1 MSSIKQIQANI
12 DSHLSMRD
20 LVEVYERMAANT
32 MRKIRDAILASREY
46 YHNLAKLSAEVGA
59 DLSSVEE
66 VKSKNS
72 ALVLLSSDNGMYGEI
87 MDKVFGNFLQ
97 AIKANPSAEVYISGK
112 VGQQLMSVVAPR
124 VKYHSLAV
132 IELDDDSLM
141 SVLGETLWKYREVEI
156 FFGQFESIARQEP
169 NSRLLSINQ
178 LESTQDSWA
187 GDAVARLKYLYEPS
201 VEQISNKFSKGI
213 FVGVLQQ
220 TIKEDELA
228 KNASRLM
235 HLDKALNE
243 IEEKLGTEKSR
254 YNKARKRN
262 ISKKQQ
268 LQLAGYKA
276 MNKMR
281 RSYV

>member
-12 DSHLSMRD
+12 ESHLSMRD

-66 VKSKNS
+66 IKSKKS
-72 ALVLLSSDNGMYGEI
+72 ALVLLSSDDGMYGEI
-87 MDKVFGNFLQ
+87 MDKVFGRFLKE
-97 AIKANPSAEVYISGK
+97 IKEHPAADVYISGK
-112 VGQQLMSVVAPR
+112 VGQELIAVVSPR
-124 VKYHSLAV
+124 TKYQPLAV
-132 IELDDDSLM
+132 VE
-141 SVLGETLWKYREVEI
+141 VGEKLWQYREVEI

-169 NSRLLSINQ
+169 NSRVLSVNQ
-178 LESTQDSWA
+178 LESTQDAWA
-187 GDAVARLKYLYEPS
+187 GDAIARLKYLYEPS
-201 VEQISNKFSKGI
+201 VEAISDKFSKGI

-243 IEEKLGTEKSR
+243 IEKKLGAEQVKFGKA
-254 YNKARKRN
+254 NKRRV
-262 ISKKQQ
+262 SKKQQ

-276 MNKMR
+276 MSKIR

>member
-12 DSHLSMRD
+12 ESHLSMRD

-66 VKSKNS
+66 IKSKKS
-72 ALVLLSSDNGMYGEI
+72 ALVLLSSDDGMYGEI
-87 MDKVFGNFLQ
+87 MDKVFGRFLKE
-97 AIKANPSAEVYISGK
+97 IKEHPAADVYISGK
-112 VGQQLMSVVAPR
+112 VGQELIAVVSPR
-124 VKYHSLAV
+124 TKYQPLAV
-132 IELDDDSLM
+132 VE
-141 SVLGETLWKYREVEI
+141 VGEKLWQYREVEI

-169 NSRLLSINQ
+169 NSRVLSVNQ
-178 LESTQDSWA
+178 LESTQDAWA
-187 GDAVARLKYLYEPS
+187 GDAIARLKYLYEPS
-201 VEQISNKFSKGI
+201 VEAISDKFSKGI

-235 HLDKALNE
+235 HLDKALSE
-243 IEEKLGTEKSR
+243 IEKKLGTEQAKFGKA
-254 YNKARKRN
+254 NKRRV
-262 ISKKQQ
+262 SKKQQ
-268 LQLAGYKA
+268 LQLAGHKA
-276 MNKMR
+276 MSKIR
-281 RSYV
+281 RNYV